1 MTSLKIKLILF
12 KSDIIINNDKSM
24 TPLFFSKKLQKLWV
38 KYSYTFGIM

>member
-24 TPLFFSKKLQKLWV
+24 TPFFFSKKITK
-38 KYSYTFGIM
+38 IMSKI